1 MNKLTPWIMLVTII
15 YLPTGAPDYEAIN
28 RQLESE
34 YEQQLE
40 NEYNEPQRQ
49 QFNNEIFYSLFSSDL
64 F

>member
-1 MNKLTPWIMLVTII
+1 M
-15 YLPTGAPDYEAIN
+15 PTGAPDYEAIN